1 MTAIPAH
8 KHPLVLSRARH
19 SSHILRHMT
28 WRIQEKEAAVAK
40 IIISSGERTEWD
52 PRFLLKRQ
60 LAEMGMIDDSA

>member
-1 MTAIPAH
+1 
-8 KHPLVLSRARH
+8 
-19 SSHILRHMT
+19 MT

-60 LAEMGMIDDSA
+60 LAEMGMIDDGA